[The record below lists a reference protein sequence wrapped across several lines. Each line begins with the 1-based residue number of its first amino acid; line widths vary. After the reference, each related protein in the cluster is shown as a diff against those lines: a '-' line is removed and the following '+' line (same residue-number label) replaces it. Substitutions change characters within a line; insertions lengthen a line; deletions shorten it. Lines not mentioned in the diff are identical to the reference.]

1 MILGLVAFCWFRVV
15 DLGFAVGLLLFVE
28 PVLMVCCRLV
38 LFWAVCG
45 VMCFAFAGSWLVGMT
60 WNFGIVVW
68 VDFVVVCSG
77 IRVCCFVVI

>member
-1 MILGLVAFCWFRVV
+1 
-15 DLGFAVGLLLFVE
+15 
-28 PVLMVCCRLV
+28 MVCCWLV

-45 VMCFAFAGSWLVGMT
+45 VMCFAFGGGWLVRVV
-60 WNFGIVVW
+60 WNFGIVIW